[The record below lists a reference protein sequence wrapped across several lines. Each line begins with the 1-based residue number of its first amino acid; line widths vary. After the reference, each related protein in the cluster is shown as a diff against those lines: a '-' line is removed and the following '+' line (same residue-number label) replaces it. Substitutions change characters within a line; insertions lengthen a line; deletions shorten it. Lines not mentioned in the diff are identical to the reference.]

1 MEKVL
6 EFLKK
11 AEFNS
16 FMIALAIGATAFYLK
31 IDTHPYN
38 EIAFFTAI
46 VASSYCI
53 IRLVVFCFNKI
64 KKKCELKREEEKKN
78 LAKRR
83 REEQEQKFLS
93 IEISRMFDGLTEDD
107 KEKLAYIINKGK
119 GDKYSPNVLH
129 YSRNDYE
136 LTNLISQAEATCR
149 IFRTGYRHV
158 YDPYGGQPCITITNY
173 TNSITITIE
182 PYLLELIKQYNQE

>member
-16 FMIALAIGATAFYLK
+16 FMIALAIGATAFYFK

-64 KKKCELKREEEKKN
+64 KKKCNLRKEEKAEKLAKVKREEQIKKERN
-78 LAKRR
+78 
-83 REEQEQKFLS
+83 
-93 IEISRMFDGLTEDD
+93 IEIYRMFDGLTEDD
-107 KEKLAYIINKGK
+107 KEKLAYVIDKG
-119 GDKYSPNVLH
+119 
-129 YSRNDYE
+129 
-136 LTNLISQAEATCR
+136 
-149 IFRTGYRHV
+149 
-158 YDPYGGQPCITITNY
+158 
-173 TNSITITIE
+173 
-182 PYLLELIKQYNQE
+182 

>member
-16 FMIALAIGATAFYLK
+16 FMIALAIGATAFYFK

-64 KKKCELKREEEKKN
+64 KKKNELKKEEEKKE
-78 LAKRR
+78 LARKR

-93 IEISRMFDGLTEDD
+93 IEISRMFDGLTKDD
-107 KEKLAYIINKGK
+107 KEILAFVINNGK
-119 GDKYSPNVLH
+119 KDKYNINVFH
-129 YSRNDYE
+129 YSRDNYH
-136 LTNLISQAEATCR
+136 LTNLINQVDAMCR
-149 IFRTGYRHV
+149 IYRQDNRRV
-158 YDPYGGQPCITITNY
+158 YDPFDGQSCIKISYYTGTITL
-173 TNSITITIE
+173 TIE
-182 PYLLELIKQYNQE
+182 QHLLELIKQYNQE

>member
-16 FMIALAIGATAFYLK
+16 FMLALAIGATAFYFK

-64 KKKCELKREEEKKN
+64 KKKCELKREEKKKE
-78 LAKRR
+78 LARKRN
-83 REEQEQKFLS
+83 EEQEQKILS
-93 IEISRMFDGLTEDD
+93 IEISRMFDGLTKDD
-107 KEKLAYIINKGK
+107 KEILAYVIDKGK
-119 GDKYSPNVLH
+119 EDKYNLNVLH
-129 YSRNDYE
+129 YSRDDYHSI
-136 LTNLISQAEATCR
+136 NLINKIEAMCR
-149 IFRTGYRHV
+149 IYRTNNSRV
-158 YDPYGGQPCITITNY
+158 YDPYDGQSCIKISYY
-173 TNSITITIE
+173 TDSLSITIE
-182 PYLLELIKQYNQE
+182 PHLLELIKQ

>member
-1 MEKVL
+1 ML

-16 FMIALAIGATAFYLK
+16 FMLALAIGATAFYFK

-64 KKKCELKREEEKKN
+64 KKKCELKREEKKKE
-78 LAKRR
+78 LARKRK
-83 REEQEQKFLS
+83 EEQEQKILS
-93 IEISRMFDGLTEDD
+93 IEISRMYDGLTKDD
-107 KEKLAYIINKGK
+107 KETLTFVINNGK
-119 GDKYSPNVLH
+119 EDKYNLNVLH
-129 YSRNDYE
+129 YSRDDYPSI
-136 LTNLISQAEATCR
+136 NLINKIEAMCR
-149 IFRTGYRHV
+149 IYRDNNRSV
-158 YDPYGGQPCITITNY
+158 FDPFDGQPCIIISYY
-173 TNSITITIE
+173 TGSITLTIE
-182 PYLLELIKQYNQE
+182 PHLLDLIRQYNQE

>member
-16 FMIALAIGATAFYLK
+16 FMIALAIGATAFYFK

-64 KKKCELKREEEKKN
+64 KKKCNLRKEEKAEKLAKVKREEQIKKERN
-78 LAKRR
+78 
-83 REEQEQKFLS
+83 
-93 IEISRMFDGLTEDD
+93 IEIYRMFDGLTEDD
-107 KEKLAYIINKGK
+107 KEKLAYVIDKGK
-119 GDKYSPNVLH
+119 EDKYTPNMLH

-136 LTNLISQAEATCR
+136 LSNLIGQTEAMCR

-158 YDPYGGQPCITITNY
+158 YDPYGGQPCITISNY
-173 TNSITITIE
+173 TDTITLTIDKC
-182 PYLLELIKQYNQE
+182 LLDLIKQYNQE